1 MNISKFLT
9 TPLGTFFKAFIVAML
24 SLIMARQKDG
34 TLCFDKNCII
44 DILISSTF
52 AIIPVVINW
61 INPNYTQYGEGS
73 DEPTLTNSSEGEN
86 TTPKP

>member
-1 MNISKFLT
+1 MTISKFLT
-9 TPLGTFFKAFIVAML
+9 TPLGTFFKAFVVAML

-61 INPNYTQYGEGS
+61 INPNYTQYGEGAN
-73 DEPTLTNSSEGEN
+73 EPTLSNINEGEK
-86 TTPKP
+86 TTPTP

>member
-1 MNISKFLT
+1 MSISKFMT
-9 TPLGTFFKAFIVAML
+9 TPLGTFIKAFAVAML

-34 TLCFDKNCII
+34 TLCFDKNCIV

-61 INPNYTQYGEGS
+61 INPHYTQYGEGA
-73 DEPTLTNSSEGEN
+73 DEPTLTNTDSVE
-86 TTPKP
+86 KPRV